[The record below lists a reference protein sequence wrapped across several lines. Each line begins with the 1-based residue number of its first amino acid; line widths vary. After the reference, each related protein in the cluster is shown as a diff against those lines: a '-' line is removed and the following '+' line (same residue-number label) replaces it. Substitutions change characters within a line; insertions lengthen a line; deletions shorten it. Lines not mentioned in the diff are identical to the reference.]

1 MDANT
6 FREGDT
12 TDVLLS
18 MPAPPSPGMD
28 LVGSGELLEKPPL
41 DEGDPLP
48 LPLPSDAL
56 AVEVGV
62 EGAVMVKMGV
72 KLPPPPP
79 P

>member
-1 MDANT
+1 MDAST

-18 MPAPPSPGMD
+18 MPAPPNPGMD
-28 LVGSGELLEKPPL
+28 LVAPGELLEKPPL

-48 LPLPSDAL
+48 LPPPSDAL
-56 AVEVGV
+56 AVDVGV
-62 EGAVMVKMGV
+62 GGAVMVKMGV